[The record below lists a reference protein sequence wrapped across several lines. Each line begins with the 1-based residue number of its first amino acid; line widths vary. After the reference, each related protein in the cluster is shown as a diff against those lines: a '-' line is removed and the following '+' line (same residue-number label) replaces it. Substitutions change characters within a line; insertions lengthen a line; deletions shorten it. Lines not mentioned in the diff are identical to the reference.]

1 MSKRI
6 RPYVNVVGPG
16 DYETPSIFGG
26 STNVASK
33 RNSPSFTFAAGRDR
47 TKAQFISK
55 EFLMVKFFLLHQFHR
70 TFLDQ
75 NPEMWLTVT

>member
-1 MSKRI
+1 
-6 RPYVNVVGPG
+6 VNAAGPG

-47 TKAQFISK
+47 TKAQFVSK
-55 EFLMVKFFLLHQFHR
+55 EFL
-70 TFLDQ
+70 
-75 NPEMWLTVT
+75 